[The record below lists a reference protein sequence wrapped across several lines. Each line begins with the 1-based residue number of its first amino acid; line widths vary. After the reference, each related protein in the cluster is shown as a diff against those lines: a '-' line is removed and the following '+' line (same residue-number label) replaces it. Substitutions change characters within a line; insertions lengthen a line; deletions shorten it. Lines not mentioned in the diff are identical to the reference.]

1 MPSSLKK
8 PEWLC
13 FDLDGTL
20 VDSAPD
26 IAAAMNYALQEMGLA
41 PATLAEVRNFI
52 GDGAYVLLQRGLR
65 HAGIEQPSE
74 AEVLQAR
81 HYFDLAYGEGIA
93 ENSVCYPDCE
103 SVLASFAAQAIPLAL
118 VTNKPR
124 QFVPPLLQRLALSD
138 YFSVLLCGD
147 DLAQKKPHP
156 APIQSAVA
164 QMQKEVTTGYMVGDS
179 VTDMEAAWRAG
190 AGAIYMSYGYNRGVS
205 VEQFNPIR
213 LNGLAQLL
221 NLFERE

>member
-1 MPSSLKK
+1 LPSYLKK

-26 IAAAMNYALQEMGLA
+26 IAVAMNYALQEMGLA

-52 GDGAYVLLQRGLR
+52 GDGAYVLLQRGLS
-65 HAGIEQPSE
+65 HAGVEQPSE
-74 AEVLQAR
+74 ADMLQAR
-81 HYFDLAYGEGIA
+81 RYFDLAYGEGIA
-93 ENSVCYPDCE
+93 EHSICYPDCE
-103 SVLASFAAQAIPLAL
+103 TVLASFSAQAIPLAL

-124 QFVPPLLQRLALSD
+124 QFVPPLLQRLGLSD

-164 QMQKEVTTGYMVGDS
+164 QMQKEVTSGYMVGDS

-213 LNGLAQLL
+213 LNRLAQLL

>member
-1 MPSSLKK
+1 MTKQLKK

-26 IAAAMNYALQEMGLA
+26 IAAAMNYALKAMGLM
-41 PATLAEVRNFI
+41 PAAVAEVRSFI
-52 GDGAYVLLQRGLR
+52 GDGAYSLLQRGLR
-65 HAGIEQPSE
+65 HAGLEQPSE
-74 AEVLQAR
+74 AEMSQAKQ
-81 HYFDLAYGEGIA
+81 YFDQAYAEGISA
-93 ENSVCYPDCE
+93 ESICYPDCE
-103 SVLASFAAQAIPLAL
+103 NVLAAFSEQAIALAL

-124 QFVPPLLQRLALSD
+124 QFVPPLLQRLGLSD
-138 YFSVLLCGD
+138 YFPVLLCGD

-156 APIQSAVA
+156 APIQAAVA
-164 QMQKEVTTGYMVGDS
+164 QMQKEVSSGYMIGDS

-190 AGAIYMSYGYNRGVS
+190 AGAIYMSYGYNRGIS

-221 NLFERE
+221 DLFERE

>member
-1 MPSSLKK
+1 MTNQLKK

-26 IAAAMNYALQEMGLA
+26 IAAAMNYALKAMGLM
-41 PATLAEVRNFI
+41 PATVAEVRNFI

-65 HAGIEQPSE
+65 HAGLEQPSE
-74 AEVLQAR
+74 EEMSQAKQ
-81 HYFDLAYGEGIA
+81 YFDQAYAEGIA
-93 ENSVCYPDCE
+93 AESICYPDCE
-103 SVLASFAAQAIPLAL
+103 SVLASFSEQAIALAL

-124 QFVPPLLQRLALSD
+124 QFVPPLLQRLGLSD
-138 YFSVLLCGD
+138 YFPVLLCGD

-156 APIQSAVA
+156 APIQAAVA
-164 QMQKEVTTGYMVGDS
+164 QMQKEVSSGYMIGDS

-190 AGAIYMSYGYNRGVS
+190 AGAIYMSYGYNRGIS

-221 NLFERE
+221 DLFERE

>member
-1 MPSSLKK
+1 MAGALKK

-26 IAAAMNYALQEMGLA
+26 IAAAMNYALQQMGLA
-41 PATLAEVRNFI
+41 AATLAEVRNFI
-52 GDGAYVLLQRGLR
+52 GDGATILLQRGLR
-65 HAGIEQPSE
+65 HAGIEQPSA
-74 AEVLQAR
+74 AEMAQAKQ
-81 HYFDLAYGEGIA
+81 YFDLAYAEGIA
-93 ENSVCYPDCE
+93 ENSICYADCE
-103 SVLASFAAQAIPLAL
+103 RVLASFAAQGIALAL

-138 YFSVLLCGD
+138 YFSVVVCGD
-147 DLAQKKPHP
+147 DLEHKKPHP
-156 APIQSAVA
+156 EPIQSAVA
-164 QMQKEVTTGYMVGDS
+164 QMNKEVSGGYMVGDS
-179 VTDMEAAWRAG
+179 ITDMEAAIAAG
-190 AGAIYMSYGYNRGVS
+190 AGAIYMAYGYNRGVS